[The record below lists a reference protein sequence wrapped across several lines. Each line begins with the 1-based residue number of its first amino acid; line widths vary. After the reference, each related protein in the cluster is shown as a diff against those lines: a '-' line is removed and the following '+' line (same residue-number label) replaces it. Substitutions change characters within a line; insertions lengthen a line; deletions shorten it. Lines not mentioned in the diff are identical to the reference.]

1 MGIYLGMITFDHIRN
16 KVNLLVY

>member
-1 MGIYLGMITFDHIRN
+1 MGIYLCMITFDHIRN